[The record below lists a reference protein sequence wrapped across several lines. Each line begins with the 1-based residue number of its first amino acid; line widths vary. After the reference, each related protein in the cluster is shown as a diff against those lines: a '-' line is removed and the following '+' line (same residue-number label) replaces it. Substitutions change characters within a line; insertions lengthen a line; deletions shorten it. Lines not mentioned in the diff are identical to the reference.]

1 MDVQY
6 LIQQILIQSLD
17 RDNNE
22 SLTSC
27 YIIINLAVYFSILHH
42 FVAYEKVQGRYYY
55 IFLRARWL

>member
-1 MDVQY
+1 MDVY

-42 FVAYEKVQGRYYY
+42 FVAYGRYYEGSRKVLLY
-55 IFLRARWL
+55 FS